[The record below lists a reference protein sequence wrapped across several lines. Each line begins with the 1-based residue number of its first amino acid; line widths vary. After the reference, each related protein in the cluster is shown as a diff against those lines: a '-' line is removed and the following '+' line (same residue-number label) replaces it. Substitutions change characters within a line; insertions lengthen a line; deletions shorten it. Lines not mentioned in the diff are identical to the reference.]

1 MERPKFIKKQIFYD
15 SRGSF
20 SPLSLNIEG
29 KTWVQSNIS
38 VNPKKFTLRGLHFQK
53 NIFDQAKLV
62 KVISGKV
69 LDFVI
74 DIRPLSAYNGQI
86 TFFEMSEGDE
96 VIIPRGFA
104 HGFIT
109 LEENSIVQY
118 LVDNEYQPDSE
129 GVKVWTDYPE
139 ILEKITLLD
148 SEFDVNKITIAQK
161 DLIEK

>member
-1 MERPKFIKKQIFYD
+1 M
-15 SRGSF
+15 
-20 SPLSLNIEG
+20 
-29 KTWVQSNIS
+29 
-38 VNPKKFTLRGLHFQK
+38 RGLHFQK

-129 GVKVWTDYPE
+129 GVKVWTEYPE